1 MPDIEQSF
9 TIDQPIERVWDFF
22 QDVPQV
28 VTCMPGLE
36 FTGSTGAASYG
47 GKVRVKLGPIAAAFQ
62 GEATIVET
70 DAAQRRAR
78 LEAKGIDRQGG
89 NRAQASV
96 TYELTPAGTGT
107 AVRLYGDIKLA
118 GALAQMGRSGIVQ
131 DVAAELTRQFA
142 EALRAKLAAGAGAA
156 GAPAAP
162 RALGGGRLL
171 WQLVWHRVR
180 SLFARL
186 FRA

>member
-142 EALRAKLAAGAGAA
+142 ETLRAKLAAGAGAA
-156 GAPAAP
+156 GAPAAT